1 MKVVI
6 SSGHGKK
13 IRGASGYLDEVDEAR
28 RVVERVANYF
38 AELDVG
44 CTTYHDNQSTTQ
56 DENLKRICDFHNS
69 KERDFD
75 ISVHFNAH
83 QTTSKPMGTEVWY
96 RTQEA
101 LAENVSMA
109 IADAGDFIDRGPKHS
124 TGLYFLNHTEMPAIL
139 LEICFVDS
147 SADAG
152 LYKANFDLICQ
163 EIAEAVS
170 GKVVSEGPEYPV
182 PAALTVAQ
190 QKRIKEIASGSPIAS
205 YSWKDRGV
213 APRGFTQGM
222 ALAFAQSYLKLLVE
236 HPAVWDMARAR
247 HDSDKDALNIY
258 RDEFDELSMSNERP
272 GANTL
277 RHLYALMMGHGMR
290 ESSGKHC
297 EGRDMSAEN
306 VESETCEAGLFQTS
320 YNAHSASDP
329 EFVGLMNEYDN
340 EAHEATCYLEAFAE
354 GVSCDDSD
362 WSCYGSGQG
371 YVFQELCKDCPAF
384 ACETAALTLRN
395 LANHYGPIIRK
406 EVELRHEANT
416 MLRKVQDYI
425 DTIREGGVVA

>member
-44 CTTYHDNQSTTQ
+44 CTTFHDNVSTAQ

-69 KERDFD
+69 KQRDID

-83 QTTSKPMGTEVWY
+83 ETTSKPMGTEVWY

-152 LYKANFDLICQ
+152 LYKANFDLI
-163 EIAEAVS
+163 
-170 GKVVSEGPEYPV
+170 
-182 PAALTVAQ
+182 
-190 QKRIKEIASGSPIAS
+190 
-205 YSWKDRGV
+205 
-213 APRGFTQGM
+213 
-222 ALAFAQSYLKLLVE
+222 
-236 HPAVWDMARAR
+236 
-247 HDSDKDALNIY
+247 
-258 RDEFDELSMSNERP
+258 
-272 GANTL
+272 
-277 RHLYALMMGHGMR
+277 
-290 ESSGKHC
+290 
-297 EGRDMSAEN
+297 
-306 VESETCEAGLFQTS
+306 
-320 YNAHSASDP
+320 
-329 EFVGLMNEYDN
+329 
-340 EAHEATCYLEAFAE
+340 
-354 GVSCDDSD
+354 
-362 WSCYGSGQG
+362 
-371 YVFQELCKDCPAF
+371 
-384 ACETAALTLRN
+384 
-395 LANHYGPIIRK
+395 
-406 EVELRHEANT
+406 
-416 MLRKVQDYI
+416 
-425 DTIREGGVVA
+425 